1 MTHYLLDADLLI
13 HASNG
18 EPAAL
23 RWLTDHGA
31 DDLMMSALVR
41 AQVEAGVAADPA
53 LAPVR
58 RAAVDALCTI
68 VRTQPFD
75 EAAARA
81 YGAIVAS
88 LGFSR
93 RNAVDRMIAAHAMAL
108 GATVVTGNAR
118 DFEGV
123 GGVAVESW
131 RP

>member
-1 MTHYLLDADLLI
+1 MSRYLLDADLVI

-18 EPAAL
+18 APAAL
-23 RWLTDHGA
+23 RWLTDHAA
-31 DDLMMSALVR
+31 DDLMMSSLVR
-41 AQVEAGVAADPA
+41 AQVEAGVAADSA

-58 RAAVDALCTI
+58 RAAVGALASI
-68 VRTQPFD
+68 VRTEAFD
-75 EAAARA
+75 EAAALA

-93 RNAVDRMIAAHAMAL
+93 RNAIDRMIAAHATTL

-118 DFEGV
+118 DFAGLAGV
-123 GGVAVESW
+123 NVESW